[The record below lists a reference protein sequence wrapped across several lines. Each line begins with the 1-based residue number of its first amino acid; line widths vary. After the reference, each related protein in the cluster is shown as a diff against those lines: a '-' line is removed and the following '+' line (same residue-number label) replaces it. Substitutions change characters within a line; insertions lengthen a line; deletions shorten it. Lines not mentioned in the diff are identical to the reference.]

1 MEGRERDSAAG
12 MIRLRF
18 HLYVVDCTPLVWQF
32 LGQPQTNTDELSC
45 DEHRTQMKIKAMSA
59 ELFFQPFPST
69 KKCTIFTFDEWNSAA
84 LDRHNYSRSNP
95 LMENPEIGSKFTF
108 SSGKTFPLIDNT

>member
-59 ELFFQPFPST
+59 ELFFFNLFLQQR
-69 KKCTIFTFDEWNSAA
+69 NAQ
-84 LDRHNYSRSNP
+84 
-95 LMENPEIGSKFTF
+95 F
-108 SSGKTFPLIDNT
+108 SLSMNGILLH